1 MRGRYPK
8 RLLFIFLALVIAAIL
23 VIEVQFP
30 YPQNSEKTN
39 PSNEPNASNT
49 ESHALDV
56 LNEMLFHFSSR
67 QNETWLSYNVS
78 GYKDGFEGLVSNGT
92 TNFKVAVFVYENPGE
107 CMGWF
112 EDIEEDL
119 NSSLTIVNSSEGESC
134 VWRLFSGN
142 ESYYLE
148 CSKFWGRGVLL
159 VVGGSN
165 ETAVE
170 RLTWW
175 FPTQNCLR
183 PGTKLVVQTS
193 SPKEVNS

>member
-1 MRGRYPK
+1 MRGGYPK

-30 YPQNSEKTN
+30 YSQNSEKTN
-39 PSNEPNASNT
+39 PSNELNASNT
-49 ESHALDV
+49 GSHALDV
-56 LNEMLFHFSSR
+56 LNEMLFHFSLR
-67 QNETWLSYNVS
+67 QNKTWLPYNVL
-78 GYKDGFEGLVSNGT
+78 GYEDGFEGIVSNGT
-92 TNFKVAVFVYENPGE
+92 SNFRVAVFVYKNLSECRRWFKGIENK
-107 CMGWF
+107 
-112 EDIEEDL
+112 L
-119 NSSLTIVNSSEGESC
+119 NVSFSIVNSSEGESC
-134 VWRLFSGN
+134 IWRLFSGN

-159 VVGGSN
+159 VVEGSN
-165 ETAVE
+165 ETTVE